1 MQAAGFVTCL
11 QRTGAPAEERKT
23 LDFRMQAR
31 GLRVLAG
38 RRLSDMAE
46 ETKKTYT
53 IRLPEQL
60 VGRIEAQAASVNVTP
75 TTLLQSLIAQH
86 FDVAGKGGPDTAP
99 LVALGG
105 KLEELR
111 KLCERLEQAE
121 ERRYGQLLFELV
133 KTRSALL
140 QSNCQMLWI

>member
-1 MQAAGFVTCL
+1 
-11 QRTGAPAEERKT
+11 
-23 LDFRMQAR
+23 
-31 GLRVLAG
+31 
-38 RRLSDMAE
+38 MAE

-60 VGRIEAQAASVNVTP
+60 VGRVEAQAASVNVTP

-86 FDVAGKGGPDTAP
+86 FDDAGQGGPDTAP

-111 KLCERLEQAE
+111 KLYERLEQAPPASGRAE
-121 ERRYGQLLFELV
+121 WLHWRLKRP
-133 KTRSALL
+133 KP
-140 QSNCQMLWI
+140 MI

>member
-11 QRTGAPAEERKT
+11 QRTRAPAEERKT

-31 GLRVLAG
+31 GLPVLAS

-53 IRLPEQL
+53 IRLPDQL
-60 VGRIEAQAASVNVTP
+60 AGRVEAQAASVNVTP
-75 TTLLQSLIAQH
+75 TTLLQSLIVQH
-86 FDVAGKGGPDTAP
+86 FDVAGNGGPDTAS
-99 LVALGG
+99 LVALRG

-111 KLCERLEQAE
+111 KLGERLEQVAAQ
-121 ERRYGQLLFELV
+121 RYGQLL
-133 KTRSALL
+133 
-140 QSNCQMLWI
+140 